1 MQNHNHRDFILEH
14 TVHHGIGY
22 WRTKKVYQYSAI
34 ALGSVIG
41 LDTPLR
47 FIASI
52 RNAELNLVAI
62 DTAPLVNQ
70 GDVIPLTLAVPATH
84 KGINGCEVLS
94 SCEFNRL
101 FVLSHH
107 SGSTK

>member
-1 MQNHNHRDFILEH
+1 MTIAGITAAVQNHNHRDFILEH

-34 ALGSVIG
+34 ALGPVIG

-47 FIASI
+47 LITGI

-70 GDVIPLTLAVPATH
+70 GDVISLALAVRSEEHTS
-84 KGINGCEVLS
+84 EL
-94 SCEFNRL
+94 
-101 FVLSHH
+101 H
-107 SGSTK
+107 SRAPL